1 MKDIYIIGKQPSI
14 AVIGNSL
21 NKSVNVKRIIEW
33 NESIRLT
40 SNTWAFEKSDYVILA
55 FNNRKL
61 SMLLRR
67 WLIEVFQLSD
77 HNIVDYSDIVL
88 YELPLMHVDRIF
100 EVYDDDYYQGIVLGL
115 SHARVGICPEM
126 IPINVADISV
136 SAQDIY
142 YNYSTL
148 KYIISQYPTR
158 LKNIQYAV
166 YDVFDYTYL
175 NYDVS
180 LSNNACQYY
189 KWGGYSLDSHNFN
202 LNKNCDVDF
211 DEFISGIQSNKLKT
225 GVEHFSNE
233 CIIRGDFIKQYNKA
247 EVDMIGSRTKTVSPE
262 EILAYDGDNSLVN
275 KRFESTIKENI
286 ELLNKTMELLKSIN
300 PNMKIRLVIL
310 PHYPQ
315 ACRQIESKYKDVK
328 KKFLDR
334 MNVLCETWDDVEFYD
349 LKELP
354 EFENELYF
362 YDCEHLNYFGAI
374 KFTNIL
380 NAVMQW

>member
-14 AVIGNSL
+14 TVIENSL

-40 SNTWAFEKSDYVILA
+40 SNRWAFGKSDYVILA

-61 SMLLRR
+61 SMILRR
-67 WLIEVFQLSD
+67 WLIEEFHLSD

-100 EVYDDDYYQGIVLGL
+100 EAYDDDYYQGIILGL

-148 KYIISQYPTR
+148 KYIISKYRNR
-158 LKNIQYAV
+158 LKNIQFAV

-189 KWGGYSLDSHNFN
+189 KWGGYSLDPHNFN
-202 LNKNCDVDF
+202 SNKNFDVDF
-211 DEFISGIQSNKLKT
+211 DEFISSIQSNKLKT
-225 GVEHFSNE
+225 GVEHFCNE
-233 CIIRGDFIKQYNKA
+233 CIIRGNFIKHYNKA

-262 EILAYDGDNSLVN
+262 EVLAYDGDNSLVN
-275 KRFESTIKENI
+275 KRFESTIKENM

-300 PNMKIRLVIL
+300 PNMRIKLVIL

-315 ACRQIESKYKDVK
+315 ACRQIECKYKDVK
-328 KKFLDR
+328 KMFLDR
-334 MNVLCETWDDVEFYD
+334 MNSLSKMWDDVEFYD

-354 EFENELYF
+354 EFENEMYF
-362 YDCEHLNYFGAI
+362 YDCEHLNYFGAM
-374 KFTNIL
+374 KFTNVL
-380 NAVMQW
+380 NTVMQW

>member
-21 NKSVNVKRIIEW
+21 NRSVNVKQIIEW

-40 SNTWAFEKSDYVILA
+40 SNAWAFEKSDYVILA

-67 WLIEVFQLSD
+67 WLIEEFQLSD

-100 EVYDDDYYQGIVLGL
+100 EAYEDDYYQGIVLGL

-148 KYIISQYPTR
+148 KYIISKYPTR
-158 LKNIQYAV
+158 LKKIQYAV

-202 LNKNCDVDF
+202 SNKNFDVDF
-211 DEFISGIQSNKLKT
+211 NEFISSIQSNKLKT
-225 GVEHFSNE
+225 GVEHFCNE
-233 CIIRGDFIKQYNKA
+233 CIIRGDLIKQYNKA

-310 PHYPQ
+310 PHYPK

-328 KKFLDR
+328 KMFLDR

-349 LKELP
+349 LKEMP
-354 EFENELYF
+354 EFDNELYF
-362 YDCEHLNYFGAI
+362 YDCEHLNFFGAR
-374 KFTNIL
+374 KFTNTL
-380 NAVMQW
+380 NTVMQW